1 MLPKILKIPK
11 IKKIITYRRIRFE
24 NRRLGVFKRSI
35 PPFAPLVNIFVGK
48 AGGWEGEN
56 SFYFIINYK
65 KMGKI

>member
-24 NRRLGVFKRSI
+24 KRRWGVFKRSI
-35 PPFAPLVNIFVGK
+35 PPFAPLVNIFAEK
-48 AGGWEGEN
+48 AGGGKGKN
-56 SFYFIINYK
+56 PFYFIINYK